1 MNSNKCVFKI
11 KTKNIYSK
19 IRDKKEKNVH
29 FMRRSEKEAKNEE
42 NFFKHL
48 HPSPHFVALCL

>member
-19 IRDKKEKNVH
+19 MRDKKKKGH
-29 FMRRSEKEAKNEE
+29 FMRRSEKEVKNEKS
-42 NFFKHL
+42 FKL
-48 HPSPHFVALCL
+48 NI